1 MKKFEPSKKLLNN
14 EKVVISI
21 RMKESQLKKID
32 ELSGKTDISRNE
44 FINQC
49 IEYALSNLE
58 SNDIAEKNE
67 KVLSSIS

>member
-1 MKKFEPSKKLLNN
+1 MIKFESSKKQLNN

-21 RMKESQLKKID
+21 RMKESRLKKID
-32 ELSGKTDISRNE
+32 ELAGKTDISRNE

>member
-1 MKKFEPSKKLLNN
+1 MIKFESSKKQLNN

-21 RMKESQLKKID
+21 RMKESRLKKID
-32 ELSGKTDISRNE
+32 ELAGKTDISRNE
-44 FINQC
+44 FINRC

>member
-1 MKKFEPSKKLLNN
+1 MKKFEPSKKPLNN
-14 EKVVISI
+14 EKIVISI

-32 ELSGKTDISRNE
+32 ELAGKTDISRNE

-67 KVLSSIS
+67 KGLSSIS